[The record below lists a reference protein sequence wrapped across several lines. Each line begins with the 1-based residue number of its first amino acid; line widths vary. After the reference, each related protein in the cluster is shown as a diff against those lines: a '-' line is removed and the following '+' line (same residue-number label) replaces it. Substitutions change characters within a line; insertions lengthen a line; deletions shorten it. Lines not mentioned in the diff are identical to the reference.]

1 MKAYTSD
8 HLLPQYANPY
18 HLQETMELIV
28 EGSDCNANTS
38 SAVPSAIIKPI
49 ANSSNPASESMVS
62 KIDSGNAGSRVQTV
76 LLPSQAKQAAKST
89 KSLRQKM
96 KRKQSEKR
104 FFQFPSQSAD
114 SSAIRQQ
121 SDSCQNSHKAAVST
135 ARQLPLQQDSSCL
148 RRQTTSASS
157 LRELQAQP
165 SRSCQ
170 TAVSSPLF
178 FLSSIPSMTPAFRQS
193 FFPSLFSSIP
203 NLIVFFHLPSSIPDA
218 LIPSLLHF
226 ILLPSFHPPLLSSF
240 LSSIPPLLPSF
251 HPSLLSFL
259 PFHHPCSPSFLSSIS
274 PLLLSFYTSLPS
286 SLSFIFPCP
295 PSFTSSFP
303 SFHPFLSPS
312 SFQPFLPSFFS
323 IILPFLPFIYP
334 CLLPSSLPF
343 IYPCP
348 PSFRPVVPNFLIL
361 QSHYVLKLSPS
372 CLYLSASLTPP
383 SPPPPHNIGSFPIH
397 LFIGF
402 QLCPLGASKR
412 YQKAFL

>member
-170 TAVSSPLF
+170 TAVSSTTAAT
-178 FLSSIPSMTPAFRQS
+178 SSARQTQHRV
-193 FFPSLFSSIP
+193 L
-203 NLIVFFHLPSSIPDA
+203 NL
-218 LIPSLLHF
+218 
-226 ILLPSFHPPLLSSF
+226 
-240 LSSIPPLLPSF
+240 
-251 HPSLLSFL
+251 
-259 PFHHPCSPSFLSSIS
+259 PCDNETVRPRS
-274 PLLLSFYTSLPS
+274 PL
-286 SLSFIFPCP
+286 
-295 PSFTSSFP
+295 
-303 SFHPFLSPS
+303 
-312 SFQPFLPSFFS
+312 
-323 IILPFLPFIYP
+323 
-334 CLLPSSLPF
+334 
-343 IYPCP
+343 
-348 PSFRPVVPNFLIL
+348 V
-361 QSHYVLKLSPS
+361 
-372 CLYLSASLTPP
+372 YLV
-383 SPPPPHNIGSFPIH
+383 
-397 LFIGF
+397 
-402 QLCPLGASKR
+402 
-412 YQKAFL
+412 